1 MLVVR
6 GAREHNLK
14 GVDVSIPRRALTTI
28 TGVSGSGKS
37 SLAFD
42 TIYREGQRRF
52 LESLSSYARQ
62 FLGGI
67 DRPAVEHVEGLSP
80 AVSIDQ
86 KTVSR
91 NPRSTVGTITEI
103 YDYLRLLYARLG
115 TPGCPECN
123 KPVRAQSPEAIVE
136 RILGEFDGA
145 RAILLAPMVRDRK
158 GEYRKELNSLL
169 RDGFVRARID
179 GEIVD
184 LKADMRLARY
194 KRHTIEI
201 VMDRLVVKQ
210 SVRSRLAE
218 GVERSLDRGDG
229 FMHLLVGDELTAF
242 SRHLHCV
249 DCGIDL
255 PELEPRLFSFNS
267 PRGACTDCVGLGV
280 RRAVDPRKVVVEPTK
295 SIRDGAL
302 SVLTKTGKVVYVA
315 LTVDELGQL
324 VDVDKPW
331 NKLTEKA
338 RNLVLHGDGAK
349 SVKRKRK
356 WSGSYGEVSTTDRK
370 RFPGILPAIEE
381 AWLVRKAKMA
391 GRWISELK
399 CPTCDGRRLKPAALA
414 VMFEKLAIDE
424 IVQMSV
430 ENALA
435 LFAGVELVGNDAIVG
450 HEILKELRSRLGFL
464 EEVGLGYLTLDRSA
478 ATLAGGEAQRIRLA
492 TQVGAGLKGVTYV
505 LDEPSIGLHA
515 RDNARLIGALKA
527 LRDAGN
533 TVLVVEHDDET
544 MRASDYLID
553 VGPGAGVLG
562 GEIVAEGYPADVWNT
577 EHSLTAQYLRGDR
590 RIPIP
595 ESRRESSAELV
606 LRGVRHHNIK
616 GLDVRIP
623 LGVFVCVTGVSG
635 SGKSS
640 LVHDVLRRAIAVE
653 LQGSEEV
660 PGEHKALEGLD
671 AIDKVIEIDQT
682 PIGRT
687 PRSNPATY
695 TKLFDDVRELYA
707 RVPESRARGYLKG
720 RFSFNVKGG
729 RCEECLGAG
738 VKTIEMQFLPNV
750 EVVCEECNGKRFND
764 QTLEVLYKGKSI
776 SDVLDMTV
784 AEGCEFFQDHPR
796 LSRIITMLN
805 HVGLGYISLGQPAT
819 TLSGGEAQRV
829 KIAKELGR
837 PGTGRTLY
845 LLDEPTTGLHHEDV
859 RNLLVSLDRFVE
871 CGNTVLVVEHNLDVI
886 KSADHL
892 IDLGPEGG
900 AGGGELVAEGTP
912 EEVAKV
918 KTSHTGKAL
927 RPVLKPRKQK
937 APTHRRKSV
946 PRPRDLAVRGAS
958 LHNLKS
964 VDVTIPAD
972 AITVITGPSGSGK
985 TSLAFDTIFAEGQRR
1000 YVESLSTYARRFL
1013 GRMDKPPVETIVG
1026 LGPAIAIDQRNR
1038 SRNPR
1043 STVATTTEIHD
1054 YLRLLFARAGT
1065 PRCPKCDKPLEARAP
1080 STEARRLAKDFSGK
1094 KLLILA
1100 PVDEPDFKLLQRE
1113 GYTRLY
1119 VDGKQTKLEDPGE
1132 RPVHVV
1138 IDRIAVK
1145 GTGRIAEALQEAYRI
1160 GHGRAAVAEPGGPLI
1175 RFTEHPGCVEHDV
1188 MLPAESLDPRMF
1200 SFNSHHGACDRCHG
1214 LGIVQ
1219 RADRA
1224 KTIRH
1229 PGRTYR
1235 RGALGGGAA
1244 SYLSESKW
1252 YRAQI
1257 EVIAAE
1263 HDLPL
1268 DVPMGKWD
1276 TRSLDVFF
1284 DGTGDQEYVIDKR
1297 MKRPGGKSYRLKTK
1311 VKWPGASAILE
1322 GWYKKSSGGRW
1333 TERIAAIMRPEACP
1347 TCNGERLNALSRAVT
1362 IGRGK
1367 TIGAI
1372 GRMGVTEARAYF
1384 EKLKL
1389 RGALAKVVVDVLRE
1403 VRERLGFLDRVGLGY
1418 LTLDRGSATL
1428 SGGESQRIR
1437 LATQIG
1443 SGLVGV
1449 VYVLDEPTIG
1459 LHPRDTERLL
1469 ESLRGLRDLGNTV
1482 LLVEHDSDVIRAA
1495 DHVVDMGPG
1504 AGKHGG
1510 EVVFSGRT
1518 KQLLAKKG
1526 LPTADFVSG
1535 RRTIERPPAR
1545 EEPDEFIEIRDAH
1558 AHNLKH
1564 VDVSIPKGRLTGISG
1579 VSGAGKSSLMFEVL
1593 LAAAKEEDEVPGTVE
1608 GLEDFGQVYVVDQHP
1623 IGMTPASNP
1632 ATYTKCFDPIRK
1644 LFAQLP
1650 ESRMRGYDAG
1660 RFSFNRPGGRCE
1672 ACEGRGAIRVEMH
1685 FLADVWVPC
1694 EECDG
1699 KRYSRETLQV
1709 RYKDRSIA
1717 DVLAMEIT
1725 EAREFF
1731 KDVPAIARILSTLDD
1746 VGLGYVSLGQPAT
1759 TLSGGE
1765 AQRVKLATELARR
1778 TRTEVLYL
1786 LDEPTCGL
1794 HPTDVEKLVRVLH
1807 RLVDQGHTV
1816 VVVEHNT
1823 DLLDTVDWMVELGP
1837 TGGGEGGHILSSGST

>member
-1 MLVVR
+1 MLIVR

-14 GVDVSIPRRALTTI
+14 GVDVSIPRGALTTI

-115 TPGCPECN
+115 VPGCPECGRA
-123 KPVRAQSPEAIVE
+123 VRAQSPEAIVE
-136 RILGEFDGA
+136 RILRDYDGA

-179 GEIVD
+179 GKIVD
-184 LKADMRLARY
+184 LKADMRLERY
-194 KRHTIEI
+194 KRHTIEV
-201 VMDRLVVKQ
+201 VMDRLVVKE
-210 SVRSRLAE
+210 SGRSRIAE
-218 GVERSLDRGDG
+218 GVERALERGDG
-229 FMHLLVGDELTAF
+229 FMHLLIGDELVAF

-267 PRGACTDCVGLGV
+267 PRGACPDCGGLGV
-280 RRAVDPRKVVVEPTK
+280 RRSIDPRKVVADPSK
-295 SIRDGAL
+295 SIRGGAL
-302 SVLTKTGKVVYVA
+302 AVATKTGRITYVA
-315 LTVDELGQL
+315 LTIDELGQL

-331 NKLTEKA
+331 SKLSDKA
-338 RNLVLHGDGAK
+338 RRLVLHGDGGK
-349 SVKRKRK
+349 VVKRSRK

-370 RFPGILPAIEE
+370 RYPGVLPALEE
-381 AWLVRKAKMA
+381 AWRVRKAKTA
-391 GRWISELK
+391 ERFVSELP
-399 CPTCDGRRLKPAALA
+399 CSTCDGRRLRPAALA
-414 VMFEKLAIDE
+414 VKFQDRAIDE
-424 IVQMSV
+424 VATMAV
-430 ENALA
+430 EDALA
-435 LFAGVELVGNDAIVG
+435 LVDGVELTGNEALVGD
-450 HEILKELRSRLGFL
+450 EITKELRSRLGFL

-505 LDEPSIGLHA
+505 LDEPSIGLHS
-515 RDNARLIGALKA
+515 RDNTRLIGALKK

-553 VGPGAGVLG
+553 VGPGAGTLG
-562 GEIVAEGYPADVWNT
+562 GEIVAEGYPAEVWT
-577 EHSLTAQYLRGDR
+577 HEESLTAAYLRGDR
-590 RIPIP
+590 RIDVPP
-595 ESRRESSAELV
+595 VRREPSGELL
-606 LRGVRHHNIK
+606 LRGVRHHNLK
-616 GLDVRIP
+616 GIDVPIP

-640 LVHDVLRRAIAVE
+640 LVHDVLRRAIAVQ
-653 LQGSEEV
+653 LHGSEEV
-660 PGEHKALEGLD
+660 PGEHDAIEGVD
-671 AIDKVIEIDQT
+671 AIDKVIEIDQS

-695 TKLFDDVRELYA
+695 TKLFDDVRELFA
-707 RVPESRARGYLKG
+707 KVPESRARGYLKG

-738 VKTIEMQFLPNV
+738 VKTVEMQFLPNV
-750 EVVCEECNGKRFND
+750 EVICEECSARRFND
-764 QTLEVLYKGKSI
+764 ETLEIRFKEKSI

-784 AEGCEFFQDHPR
+784 ADACEFFRDHPR
-796 LSRIITMLN
+796 LNRILGMLRD
-805 HVGLGYISLGQPAT
+805 VGLGYVSLGQPAT

-829 KIAKELGR
+829 KIARELGR

-859 RNLLVSLDRFVE
+859 KNLLESLGRFVDR
-871 CGNTVLVVEHNLDVI
+871 GNTVLVVEHNLDVV
-886 KSADHL
+886 KSADRIL
-892 IDLGPEGG
+892 DLGPEGG
-900 AGGGELVAEGTP
+900 SGGGELVATGTP

-918 KTSHTGKAL
+918 ARSHTGRAL
-927 RPVLKPRKQK
+927 KSVLKPRRQR
-937 APTHRRKSV
+937 APTRRRKSAS
-946 PRPRDLAVRGAS
+946 RARDLIVKGAS
-958 LHNLKS
+958 LHNLKD
-964 VDVTIPAD
+964 VDVCIPAD
-972 AITVITGPSGSGK
+972 SLTVITGPSGSGK

-1013 GRMDKPPVETIVG
+1013 GRMDKPPVESIAG

-1065 PRCPKCDKPLEARAP
+1065 PRCPVCDKPLTARAP
-1080 STEARRLAKDFSGK
+1080 STEARRLAKEYAGR
-1094 KLLILA
+1094 KLLVLA

-1113 GYTRLY
+1113 GYSRLY
-1119 VDGKQTKLEDPGE
+1119 VDGKQTPLKDPDQ
-1132 RPVHVV
+1132 RPVHVIV
-1138 IDRIAVK
+1138 DRIAVK
-1145 GTGRIAEALQEAYRI
+1145 GKGRIAEALQEAYRL
-1160 GHGRAAVAEPGGPLI
+1160 GHGRAAIAELGGEPI
-1175 RFTEHPGCVEHDV
+1175 PFTEHPGCSEHGV

-1219 RADRA
+1219 AADRQ

-1244 SYLSESKW
+1244 SYLAESKW

-1257 EVIAAE
+1257 EVIAE
-1263 HDLPL
+1263 QHDIPL
-1268 DVPMGKWD
+1268 DKPMGQWD
-1276 TRSLDVFF
+1276 EESLDIFF
-1284 DGTGDQEYVIDKR
+1284 DGTGDQEYEINKR
-1297 MKRPGGKSYRLKTK
+1297 MRRPGGKSYRLKTT
-1311 VKWPGASAILE
+1311 VKWAGASAILE

-1333 TERIAAIMRPEACP
+1333 TERIAAIMRPDRCP
-1347 TCNGERLNALSRAVT
+1347 ECDGERLNPLSRAVT
-1362 IGRGK
+1362 VGRHS
-1367 TIGAI
+1367 TIGEV
-1372 GRMGVTEARAYF
+1372 GRMGVQEARTF
-1384 EKLKL
+1384 FDKLKL
-1389 RGALAKVVVDVLRE
+1389 RGALQEIVADVLRE
-1403 VRERLGFLDRVGLGY
+1403 IRERLGFLDRVGLGY

-1459 LHPRDTERLL
+1459 LHPKDTERLMD
-1469 ESLRGLRDLGNTV
+1469 SLRGLRDLGNTV
-1482 LLVEHDSDVIRAA
+1482 LLVEHDSDVIRSA
-1495 DHVVDMGPG
+1495 DHVIDLGPG

-1510 EVVFSGRT
+1510 KIVFSGKT
-1518 KQLLAKKG
+1518 KTLLAKKG

-1535 RRTIERPPAR
+1535 RRKIERPPER
-1545 EEPDEFIEIRDAH
+1545 EAPDEFIQISDAH

-1564 VDVSIPKGRLTGISG
+1564 IDVKIPTGRFTGISG
-1579 VSGAGKSSLMFEVL
+1579 VSGAGKSSLLFDVL
-1593 LAAAKEEDEVPGTVE
+1593 WATAKEEENVPGTVE
-1608 GLEDFGQVYVVDQHP
+1608 GLDDFGQVYVVDQHP

-1644 LFAQLP
+1644 LFAQMP

-1694 EECDG
+1694 DECQN
-1699 KRYSRETLQV
+1699 KRYNRETLQV
-1709 RYKDRSIA
+1709 RYKDKTIA
-1717 DVLAMEIT
+1717 DVLEMEIA

-1731 KDVPAIARILSTLDD
+1731 EDIPAISRILSTLDD

-1778 TRTEVLYL
+1778 TRSEVLYL

-1823 DLLDTVDWMVELGP
+1823 DLLETVDWLIELGP
-1837 TGGGEGGHILSSGST
+1837 GGGHAGGHLLHGSHP